1 MASMVSSTN
10 VSSTTV
16 IAKRYRRRRPT
27 VFSKWQLERL
37 EAEFSIN
44 RYPDI
49 DVRERLATSLS
60 LGEDRIQVSW
70 DSKVISNTK
79 DAMFKNQKSKDDNL
93 LLNTLAYDIYGIFS
107 KTSKANY
114 IIYLK

>member
-1 MASMVSSTN
+1 MTSMVSSTN
-10 VSSTTV
+10 VSSTTA

>member
-1 MASMVSSTN
+1 MVSSTN

-37 EAEFSIN
+37 EAEFAIN

-79 DAMFKNQKSKDDNL
+79 DAMFKNEKSKDDNL
-93 LLNTLAYDIYGIFS
+93 LLNLTIFMVFFQRQAKQIMS
-107 KTSKANY
+107 S
-114 IIYLK
+114 I